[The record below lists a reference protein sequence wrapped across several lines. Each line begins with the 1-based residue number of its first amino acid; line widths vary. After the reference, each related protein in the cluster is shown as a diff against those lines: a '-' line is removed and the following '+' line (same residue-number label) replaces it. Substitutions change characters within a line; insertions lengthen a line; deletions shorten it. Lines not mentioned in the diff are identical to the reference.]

1 VEPLAAGAV
10 ILSAIAALLGGFA
23 ALRQRRT
30 EDASLLVTGM
40 RDHMRMLSEENTELR
55 GRAQKAEDRLYDQA
69 RSYDEKFYTQNQMIG
84 ELRERV
90 AACDAD
96 KNRLRMEL
104 DALKR
109 EVRGT

>member
-55 GRAQKAEDRLYDQA
+55 GRAQKAEDRLYEQA
-69 RSYDEKFYTQNQMIG
+69 RVYDEKFYTSNQMIG